1 MRAKHNVVLQKKKC
15 FENKRKEM
23 GSHRPK
29 NLLFANLSRSH
40 TLPSLSLHIICCPRP
55 SLLLKQNHKTNKKTK
70 NDPDR
75 NTPNDLRS
83 DRHAPRSLSAG
94 LPSLANTH
102 THHRRHRHRC
112 LRQRT
117 RRGATRHRSHRC
129 HRIHRGVQFQSV
141 GTSLRHDGSV
151 VVPRHL
157 VGDRR
162 FGNPLR

>member
-1 MRAKHNVVLQKKKC
+1 
-15 FENKRKEM
+15 M

-29 NLLFANLSRSH
+29 NLLFANLLRSH
-40 TLPSLSLHIICCPRP
+40 TLPGLSLHICCRRP

-70 NDPDR
+70 NDENQINDGEKRTNPDR
-75 NTPNDLRS
+75 NTPNDVRS
-83 DRHAPRSLSAG
+83 DTHAPRSLSAG

-102 THHRRHRHRC
+102 THHRRHRHCR

-117 RRGATRHRSHRC
+117 RRSATRRRSHCR

-151 VVPRHL
+151 VVLRRL
-157 VGDRR
+157 VGDRW
-162 FGNPLR
+162 FGNRLR